1 MTGVLWSE
9 APRRPLAAM
18 HHMRAADPLRRR
30 RHASAGHARRF
41 LGLMLLVCLSALSS
55 CDEPSPQQRVE
66 NARAFLQRGNAQL
79 AIAELKRALQEQPD
93 DAEVRVML
101 GKIYLTGGDLPYAEK
116 ELERAQALGLDSA
129 ELMVTLGELWLKQ
142 GRREHLLTGLN
153 AQDDWPQDARIAL
166 HELRARAFLDL
177 DDFAGAR
184 RAYEAIL
191 AIDPDNV
198 DARIDLVRLAMRAD
212 DPGAGELVLTDALHI
227 APDHPTLL
235 GLSGDLAFRR
245 GAYADAI
252 GHYRRQ
258 LQANPQSLTI
268 RLALAQALLAAGE
281 YPEADALLEGLL
293 AQRPENGLANYLR
306 AVSAMH
312 IGHPEAVQEHGERA
326 VAALPD
332 HVPSMFLVAASAYAL
347 SRFEHAQ
354 TYLEKVLAQEPD
366 HVPAKRLLVATQ
378 GQLALARSGEE
389 DASLEVEQRFRVDL
403 TAVQSVHPQDQG
415 GIDLAEAAAF
425 ARLARGG
432 DQGAAAEV
440 LARLEGAAPDS
451 AAVLELRGGL
461 ALLAGRARTATRA
474 FEAAQQKAP
483 AAALAR
489 KLALAKWQAGERAG
503 SQETLEAWLARNPDD
518 LETHLTLADLHL
530 AAGRPEM
537 ARRHLTRV
545 VTARPDSVPAL
556 NNLAW
561 ALLQEGRAAAAR
573 PFAERAL
580 RLAPDEPRV
589 MDTLALVLS
598 DLDELDRAVAL
609 LQRATRAETAG
620 PAMEVHLAQALAAR
634 GDAEDARAILR
645 RLLASP
651 HLLAAN
657 ERVET
662 QALLNELSR

>member
-1 MTGVLWSE
+1 
-9 APRRPLAAM
+9 
-18 HHMRAADPLRRR
+18 MRAAERL
-30 RHASAGHARRF
+30 HASGGHARRF
-41 LGLMLLVCLSALSS
+41 VALTLLVCLSALGS
-55 CDEPSPQQRVE
+55 CEEPSPQQRME
-66 NARAFLQRGNAQL
+66 NARAFLQGGNAQL
-79 AIAELKRALQEQPD
+79 AIAELKRVLQEQPD

-142 GRREHLLTGLN
+142 GRREHLLAELN
-153 AQDDWPQDARIAL
+153 AKDDWPQDARIAL

-177 DDFAGAR
+177 DDVAGAR

-191 AIDPDNV
+191 GIDPNNV

-227 APDHPTLL
+227 APDHPILL

-258 LQANPQSLTI
+258 LQANPRSLAI
-268 RLALAQALLAAGE
+268 RLSLAQALLAAGE
-281 YPEADALLEGLL
+281 YPQADALLDDLL
-293 AQRPENGLANYLR
+293 AERPDNGLANYLR

-312 IGHPEAVQEHGERA
+312 TGNAEAVQEHGERA

-332 HVPSMFLVAASAYAL
+332 HVPSLFLLAASAYAL
-347 SRFEHAQ
+347 SRFELAQ
-354 TYLEKVLAQEPD
+354 AYLERVLAQAPD
-366 HVPAKRLLVATQ
+366 HTPAQRLLVAAR
-378 GQLALARSGEE
+378 GQLALSRS
-389 DASLEVEQRFRVDL
+389 DAGDAALEIERRFRVDL
-403 TAVQSVHPQDQG
+403 TAVQGAEAEDQG
-415 GIDLAEAAAF
+415 GIDLAEVANAG
-425 ARLARGG
+425 RLARGG

-461 ALLAGRARTATRA
+461 ALLAGRAQTAARA
-474 FEAAQQKAP
+474 FEAAQHKAP
-483 AAALAR
+483 APALAR
-489 KLALAKWQAGERAG
+489 KLALARWQAGERAG
-503 SQETLEAWLARNPDD
+503 AEETLEAWLARNPGD
-518 LETHLTLADLHL
+518 LETQLTLADLQL

-589 MDTLALVLS
+589 LDTLALVLS
-598 DLDELDRAVAL
+598 ELDQLDRAVAL
-609 LQRATRAETAG
+609 LQRAIRAETAG
-620 PAMEVHLAQALAAR
+620 PAIEVHLAQALAAR
-634 GDAEDARAILR
+634 GDAEEARAILR
-645 RLLASP
+645 RLLANP
-651 HLLAAN
+651 DLLATN
-657 ERVET
+657 QRVDA
-662 QALLNELSR
+662 QALLHDLVPTLRSRDR